1 MAFGTVE
8 ELRDLLDEMVEC
20 GLGELPIRMAHQQN
34 WPLAEV
40 IATATRCE
48 SSDGADTIWLACNPA
63 PRHENPYAPREAWE
77 GEW

>member
-1 MAFGTVE
+1 
-8 ELRDLLDEMVEC
+8 
-20 GLGELPIRMAHQQN
+20 MAHQQN

-48 SSDGADTIWLACNPA
+48 SNDGADTIWLACNPA